1 MRILSRL
8 LLGLA
13 AVLIVLA
20 VCAYIDGLTLPVDH
34 VATVSGTVS
43 APPAKVFAL
52 IANVSAAP
60 TWRHAVK
67 SVTVLPPD
75 DGRDH
80 WTEHLAHNQDMT
92 FLATRSEAPT
102 RRDVLL
108 DLATPSYGGTWTY
121 LLAPGPTANTTTLT
135 ITETGFIHPPLY
147 RFMMHHIFGITRNL
161 DQYLADVRAA
171 APTL

>member
-8 LLGLA
+8 FLALA
-13 AVLIVLA
+13 ALVVLLLA
-20 VCAYIDGLTLPVDH
+20 CAYIDGLTLPDNH
-34 VATVSGTVS
+34 VATVTGTVA
-43 APPAKVFAL
+43 APPEKVFAL
-52 IANVSAAP
+52 IADIHSIP

-67 SVTVLPPD
+67 SVTILPAD

-92 FLATRSEAPT
+92 FLATRTEAPT

-121 LLAPGPTANTTTLT
+121 VLAPGPSPNTTTLT

-147 RFMMHHIFGITRNL
+147 RFLMQHVLGLTYNL
-161 DQYLADVRAA
+161 NQYLSDVRAA

>member
-1 MRILSRL
+1 MKTLSRIL
-8 LLGLA
+8 LA
-13 AVLIVLA
+13 LVALVVVVLA
-20 VCAYIDGLTLPVDH
+20 IAYVDGLSLPVDH
-34 VATVSGTVS
+34 VATVTGTVA

-52 IANVSAAP
+52 IADVPAIP

-75 DGRDH
+75 DGRAH

-92 FLATRSEAPT
+92 FLATHTESPT

-121 LLAPGPTANTTTLT
+121 QLVPGPAPNTTTLT

-147 RFMMHHIFGITRNL
+147 RFLMHHVIGLTYNL
-161 DQYLADVRAA
+161 NQYLTDVRTA